1 MNFLLIL
8 LALLIAGI
16 AALSVVALTG
26 ERAVPGAAF
35 FSGVGRDGLG
45 TFDRLEDLTTAVR
58 FFGDPEDEKASASE
72 SASGD
77 ASAEAAA
84 ESAEGAAEPAVE
96 QKSVRRVAVPRADD
110 AESTL
115 SAHNLV
121 EKRKNVRAASSGQV
135 ATPAEGN

>member
-8 LALLIAGI
+8 LALLISGI
-16 AALSVVALTG
+16 AVLSVVALGG

-45 TFDRLEDLTTAVR
+45 TFDRVEDLSTSVR
-58 FFGDPEDEKASASE
+58 FFGEPEDEKEREPAP
-72 SASGD
+72 GD

-84 ESAEGAAEPAVE
+84 ESAEGAAEP
-96 QKSVRRVAVPRADD
+96 VRRVAVPLADD

-115 SAHNLV
+115 SAHDFV
-121 EKRKNVRAASSGQV
+121 EKRKNPQ
-135 ATPAEGN
+135 AEGVPSAAEGS

>member
-8 LALLIAGI
+8 LALLISGI
-16 AALSVVALTG
+16 AVLSVVALGG

-45 TFDRLEDLTTAVR
+45 TFDRVEDLTTSVR
-58 FFGDPEDEKASASE
+58 FFGNPEGEKVSASE
-72 SASGD
+72 SASSD

-84 ESAEGAAEPAVE
+84 ESAEGAAEP
-96 QKSVRRVAVPRADD
+96 VRRVAVPLADD

-115 SAHNLV
+115 SAHDFV
-121 EKRKNVRAASSGQV
+121 EKRKNPQ
-135 ATPAEGN
+135 AEGALSVAEGS

>member
-8 LALLIAGI
+8 IALLISGI
-16 AALSVVALTG
+16 AVLAVVALGG

-45 TFDRLEDLTTAVR
+45 TFDRVEDLTTSVR
-58 FFGDPEDEKASASE
+58 FFGNPEDEKVSASE
-72 SASGD
+72 SASSD

-84 ESAEGAAEPAVE
+84 ESAEGAAEP
-96 QKSVRRVAVPRADD
+96 VRRVAVPLADD

-115 SAHNLV
+115 SAHDFV
-121 EKRKNVRAASSGQV
+121 EKRKNVPAASSGQA
-135 ATPAEGN
+135 ATPAEGS

>member
-8 LALLIAGI
+8 LALLIVGI
-16 AALSVVALTG
+16 AALSVVALGG

-45 TFDRLEDLTTAVR
+45 TFDRVEDLTTSVR
-58 FFGDPEDEKASASE
+58 FFGNPEDEKVSASE
-72 SASGD
+72 AASSD

-84 ESAEGAAEPAVE
+84 ESAEGAAEP
-96 QKSVRRVAVPRADD
+96 VRRVAVPLADD

-115 SAHNLV
+115 SAHDFV
-121 EKRKNVRAASSGQV
+121 EKRKNVPAASSGQA
-135 ATPAEGN
+135 ATPAEGS

>member
-8 LALLIAGI
+8 LALLISGI
-16 AALSVVALTG
+16 AVLSGVALGG

-45 TFDRLEDLTTAVR
+45 TFDRVEDLTTSVR
-58 FFGDPEDEKASASE
+58 FFGNPEDEKVSASE
-72 SASGD
+72 SASSD

-84 ESAEGAAEPAVE
+84 ESAEGAAEP
-96 QKSVRRVAVPRADD
+96 VRRVAVPLADD

-115 SAHNLV
+115 SAHDFV
-121 EKRKNVRAASSGQV
+121 EKRKNPQ
-135 ATPAEGN
+135 AEGVPSVAEGS